1 MAGGP
6 TIRLDGGPGH
16 GQIYFEA
23 EFRDRIKA
31 AQRMHRT
38 EPDAAGWA
46 LGYEPGGPS
55 AGGGRLWTWRGVNC
69 HPVDLG
75 DPDLAR
81 YGAVF
86 AAELHGTP
94 ATAA

>member
-6 TIRLDGGPGH
+6 TIRLDGAPGH
-16 GQIYFEA
+16 CQIYFEA

-46 LGYEPGGPS
+46 LGY
-55 AGGGRLWTWRGVNC
+55 
-69 HPVDLG
+69 
-75 DPDLAR
+75 AR
-81 YGAVF
+81 
-86 AAELHGTP
+86 P
-94 ATAA
+94 